1 MKLELSMAEVGAI
14 QAIARGATQPRMTSR
29 IEARLLELGLISRP
43 RHEFAVT
50 AAGRRAGN
58 HSITGYRNHHQ
69 SFLEVRHEYR
79 HVDSGRRRP
88 GLGGLYAAGH
98 Q

>member
-14 QAIARGATQPRMTSR
+14 QAIARGATQLRMMTSR

-43 RHEFAVT
+43 RHEFTVT

-58 HSITGYRNHHQ
+58 P
-69 SFLEVRHEYR
+69 
-79 HVDSGRRRP
+79 RRFDDW
-88 GLGGLYAAGH
+88 L
-98 Q
+98 

>member
-14 QAIARGATQPRMTSR
+14 QAIARGATQLRMTSR

-58 HSITGYRNHHQ
+58 P
-69 SFLEVRHEYR
+69 
-79 HVDSGRRRP
+79 RRFDHW
-88 GLGGLYAAGH
+88 L
-98 Q
+98 